1 MKSKKIIIN
10 GIDVSK
16 CSSIDIDC
24 GVVYCSEYGRN
35 VYCES
40 NNNCYYKQLQR
51 KTAECEKLKSQLETY
66 SNMLDSSEFKVALTD
81 VRTGEREVWRKLGSK
96 AQRYEQALNE
106 IKDIIKPISDKSSLD
121 NCWTLLNQCDNCA
134 VNKECD
140 IQSPYYVAKIV
151 LFIIDRVKE
160 NNSG

>member
-1 MKSKKIIIN
+1 MKSKKLIID

-40 NNNCYYKQLQR
+40 NNSCYYKQLQC

-66 SNMLDSSEFKVALTD
+66 SNMLDSSEFRVALTD
-81 VRTGEREVWRKLGSK
+81 IRTGEREMWRNLGNK
-96 AQRYEQALNE
+96 AQRYKKALDEIEEYIYNNTDFDINDSIQSKTAGYDILQI
-106 IKDIIKPISDKSSLD
+106 IKD
-121 NCWTLLNQCDNCA
+121 
-134 VNKECD
+134 V
-140 IQSPYYVAKIV
+140 
-151 LFIIDRVKE
+151 
-160 NNSG
+160 